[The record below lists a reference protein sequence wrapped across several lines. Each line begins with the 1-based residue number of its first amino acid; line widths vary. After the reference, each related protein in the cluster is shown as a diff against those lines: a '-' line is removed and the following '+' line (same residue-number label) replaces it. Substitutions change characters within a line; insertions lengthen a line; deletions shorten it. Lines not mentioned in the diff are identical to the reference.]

1 MIKKL
6 RINEANEKFDK
17 EELWS
22 FLSDCIEDTV
32 YSLLDSKLSVNALK
46 AEVPGYDKDW
56 CAEEMSK
63 ANSKKIDDIIL
74 KLTDIVY
81 DMSMENYKE

>member
-1 MIKKL
+1 MIRKL
-6 RINEANEKFDK
+6 YINEADKNFDK

-22 FLSDCIEDTV
+22 YLSDCIEDTV
-32 YSLLDSKLSVNALK
+32 YALLDSKLSANAIK

-63 ANSKKIDDIIL
+63 ANSKKINDVIL
-74 KLTDIVY
+74 NLIDIVY
-81 DMSMENYKE
+81 DMSMENYKK